1 MTGPTDR
8 PPAVLR
14 AFAALLGVAAL
25 MFNAALM
32 LSDRAPSVMR
42 RLGGDFI
49 RRLSARIDAG
59 GRASDVLTDPRLPE
73 SDTIVHVAVWALA
86 VTLVGF
92 AVWRWIGLLVGA
104 AVLFGMSILVEVAQ
118 GRLTDSR
125 AVEASDVRGN
135 LAGVALGTVA
145 VAFCYVLYSTVAH
158 LLRSSRTGGYPVGS
172 ARG

>member
-14 AFAALLGVAAL
+14 VFAALLGVAAP

-73 SDTIVHVAVWALA
+73 SDTAIRGTVPPP
-86 VTLVGF
+86 
-92 AVWRWIGLLVGA
+92 
-104 AVLFGMSILVEVAQ
+104 
-118 GRLTDSR
+118 RLT
-125 AVEASDVRGN
+125 V
-135 LAGVALGTVA
+135 T
-145 VAFCYVLYSTVAH
+145 YVSTFSVVIP
-158 LLRSSRTGGYPVGS
+158 RVS
-172 ARG
+172 